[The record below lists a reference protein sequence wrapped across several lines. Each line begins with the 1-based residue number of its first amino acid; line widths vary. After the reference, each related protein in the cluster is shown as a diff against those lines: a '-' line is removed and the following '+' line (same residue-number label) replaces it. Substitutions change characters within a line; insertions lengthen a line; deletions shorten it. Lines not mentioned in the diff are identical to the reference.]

1 MTKYD
6 RRIERLEAKRRPNR
20 APVLVVETRDG
31 LEYHRGSDRL
41 VTDEERDGAELIL
54 HVEYY
59 DSAPAS
65 FRDSMHNKQ
74 TV

>member
-59 DSAPAS
+59 DGKDVS
-65 FRDSMHNKQ
+65 FRGAILEK
-74 TV
+74 